1 MLLSEEPEAPSKELE
16 VCFRELEPTEERFD
30 ILCGLRFSLRKYED
44 TEGIKNEEEISL
56 FKSLAAV
63 K

>member
-1 MLLSEEPEAPSKELE
+1 MLLSGEPGAPSKELE
-16 VCFRELEPTEERFD
+16 VCFRELEPAKERFE

-56 FKSLAAV
+56 FKSLATV